1 MPATRYAVPL
11 PLPLDL
17 TATVNAHGPDGKL
30 KPAAAST
37 VQPLHVLGIA
47 GGVKLIGGVLPAVV
61 AGATP
66 GEKST

>member
-1 MPATRYAVPL
+1 
-11 PLPLDL
+11 LDL

-37 VQPLHVLGIA
+37 VQPLHVPGID
-47 GGVKLIGGVLPAVV
+47 GVSELIGGVLAIVEL
-61 AGATP
+61 GATP